1 MREGLHEWSPCR
13 AWNGKSSGSAA
24 LHWALRKLMPD
35 RGFGR
40 IFLILAFLGIVIS
53 PASALTESKP
63 EAFRFFEGETERVST
78 VKVLM
83 KGTYRSKTLSHG
95 RILPDGS
102 LSLVQE
108 VSDEG
113 KPLVVRRWT
122 IRQVSATRYTGSMS
136 DAVAPGEVERIGD
149 RYRFRLKLK
158 GNLAVE
164 EWLTPFPDGLSAK
177 TQTIVHKWGIR
188 VATGEGVI
196 RRV

>member
-35 RGFGR
+35 R
-40 IFLILAFLGIVIS
+40 
-53 PASALTESKP
+53 ASALTESKP

-95 RILPDGS
+95 RILPDGT

-136 DAVAPGEVERIGD
+136 DAVAPVEVERIGD

-158 GNLAVE
+158 GNLTVE